1 MNPAA
6 RFDLVTGPEAAA
18 LADRVATGCFQRP
31 AWVQAVAAARG
42 RPHELVMVRARDD
55 GGRQA
60 WLPGAVHRRFGLSVF
75 EAMPMGGY
83 GGWVAPAPL
92 SADDEL
98 QLNRSWL
105 RQAPWAMVELTCRP
119 GRQATLPPAWELP
132 LGPRRL
138 QARLAAHDFTTHL
151 LALSTDEA
159 EQLARVRGSV
169 RSYLRKIA
177 QLGFAFERADD
188 EQALVR
194 MHEWYLRGSRAWR
207 RPAADLLPAAFFTA
221 LCSPGQ
227 AEVWTVHFH
236 GRAVGAALFL
246 VGRDEVQYQAS
257 GVERVDST
265 LSATDAVVWAAI
277 RHYGQRGLATMNF
290 GASEGLDSVGR
301 FKRKFGAVATG
312 YRRASYLLPRRL
324 GLGRDA
330 GS

>member
-6 RFDLVTGPEAAA
+6 RFELVTGPEAVA

-31 AWVQAVAAARG
+31 AWVRAVAAARG
-42 RPHELVMVRARDD
+42 RPHDLVVVSARDD

-60 WLPGAVHRRFGLSVF
+60 WLPGAVHRRFGLPVF

-83 GGWVAPAPL
+83 GGWVTADPL

-105 RQAPWAMVELTCRP
+105 RQAPWTMVELTSRP
-119 GRQATLPPAWELP
+119 GHQQTLPPARELP
-132 LGPRRL
+132 FGPRRL
-138 QARLAAHDFTTHL
+138 QARLAARDFTTHL
-151 LALSTDEA
+151 LALSADEA

-169 RSYLRKIA
+169 RSYLRKVA
-177 QLGFAFERADD
+177 ALGFDFERADD
-188 EQALVR
+188 EPALER

-207 RPAADLLPAAFFTA
+207 RPAADRLPAAFFTA
-221 LCSPGQ
+221 LRGPGR
-227 AEVWTVHFH
+227 AEVWTVHYR

-257 GVERVDST
+257 GSEHIEST
-265 LSATDAVVWAAI
+265 LSATDAVVWAAV

-290 GASEGLDSVGR
+290 GASEGLDSVAR
-301 FKRKFGAVATG
+301 FKRKFGAEPMG

-330 GS
+330 GP